1 MQLQLLSNIRQ
12 GLGDNFDGV
21 RSSISNDDDPAQPIS
36 VVASTNSDDT
46 LVNVPSTSSLLPL
59 SSPFLPAVSPN
70 AERINLPKSK
80 STRKPGV
87 NKILTNAKAKA
98 PISAETSYNIL
109 EKIFNQLPNR
119 YCERT
124 QTIVTGRLR
133 SFVTYTNLWDGN
145 IDDLGYHVYEYI

>member
-1 MQLQLLSNIRQ
+1 MLSNIRQ
-12 GLGDNFDGV
+12 GLAENFDGG
-21 RSSISNDDDPAQPIS
+21 RSSKSIVDDPFQPIP

-87 NKILTNAKAKA
+87 NKIPTNIKAKA
-98 PISAETSYNIL
+98 PISAETPYNIL
-109 EKIFNQLPNR
+109 EKIVNQLPNR
-119 YCERT
+119 RT
-124 QTIVTGRLR
+124 HSSDCYWKIGEFL
-133 SFVTYTNLWDGN
+133 N
-145 IDDLGYHVYEYI
+145 IH